1 MNNLIKRIEK
11 LDRVVASQIVEV
23 LKSAVVDD
31 STLILLKS
39 DDFGRR
45 LKGLKSILTSLST
58 DLLTQLSD
66 KDDEDVADLLDKR
79 FKRIETHL
87 NEILKIVRHK
97 KAENKFKNTNQGE
110 QIPTEVPKPE
120 GGPY

>member
-1 MNNLIKRIEK
+1 MKNLIKQIEK
-11 LDRVVASQIVEV
+11 LDKVISSQIAEV
-23 LKSAVVDD
+23 LKGTVVDD

-39 DDFGRR
+39 DDFSRR

-58 DLLTQLSD
+58 DLLTQLSS
-66 KDDEDVADLLDKR
+66 KDDKDVADLLDKR
-79 FKRIETHL
+79 FKRVETHL
-87 NEILKIVRHK
+87 NEVIKIVRHL
-97 KAENKFKNTNQGE
+97 KAENKFKNTNQEE